1 MPYYCLE
8 CKKTHANGYK
18 KHLKYKSQALV
29 IKKHKLTDLEKI
41 KEDIREIKITMRK
54 WGVYM
59 ERKVPYWKG
68 DKDWWDWIYDV

>member
-29 IKKHKLTDLEKI
+29 IKKHKPTDLEKMQA
-41 KEDIREIKITMRK
+41 DIREIKKLLASWSMYIQRK
-54 WGVYM
+54 H
-59 ERKVPYWKG
+59 PYWKV
-68 DKDWWDWIYDV
+68 DKDFTDWVNDV